1 MSIHLAMRPVRRM
14 VQCEGIVSLA
24 MPCLAQEFWQR
35 ETMKGEGGGGGG
47 GEVVKG
53 SNIQQTLGKK
63 EINCLLAEAIKLPLV
78 KIYCLGK
85 EVISIEPEAI

>member
-1 MSIHLAMRPVRRM
+1 MRGDCIACDALFSSRILAKRDNERR
-14 VQCEGIVSLA
+14 G
-24 MPCLAQEFWQR
+24 W
-35 ETMKGEGGGGGG
+35 GGGGG